1 MKTWLRLTLITMTV
15 GGGFAGVLI
24 TGHSLVHSEGQGL
37 PYLVIMAAFL
47 TLYTLVTASGL
58 LFVHDPRRVQPLF
71 AALATQ
77 IPWISSPLIVY
88 KVAAGFHAVLTIG
101 SPEEVGT
108 FGVHFGA
115 EALLGSMFSFVF
127 CSAKTPWSIGVNL
140 FALLLLVLL
149 WKSARTSDPVMQP
162 IATLTADSACQAN
175 STFSI

>member
-24 TGHSLVHSEGQGL
+24 TCHSLVHSEGQGL

-71 AALATQ
+71 AALAIQ

-88 KVAAGFHAVLTIG
+88 KVAAGFHARPGLSG
-101 SPEEVGT
+101 G
-108 FGVHFGA
+108 
-115 EALLGSMFSFVF
+115 
-127 CSAKTPWSIGVNL
+127 
-140 FALLLLVLL
+140 
-149 WKSARTSDPVMQP
+149 D
-162 IATLTADSACQAN
+162 
-175 STFSI
+175 